1 MSDNETRKIRTV
13 KDRVN
18 LWQERIVIAKNA
30 SEDWAETSGA
40 KRFLKEY
47 KGEYGIAFR
56 TRNASV
62 QVPAINEVFSYVQ
75 ADIATTYNRD
85 PYITVNAKAGTTQ
98 GAALWET
105 ILNYYWRELQTK
117 EEIEYEIIEKDLVGF
132 GWHKVGYAVD
142 SYFEDDQ
149 LKIKN
154 ENLYSNYVC
163 WKDILWNI
171 GATRVPKECQWMAQ
185 RIVRPIQ
192 QIKKKFPQAKGLE
205 GVPPPDLKEDEY
217 KKTGFKDDIKV
228 GILWEVWDK
237 EEKKVYLLAEGLKD
251 KFLEEKPWPDY
262 LEEFPFLMYW
272 DFAIPGSPRPM
283 SAIAPWEKQIL
294 EEMVI
299 LASAVNHVKRWNR
312 QAFVRNGTIDEN
324 ALDKYEQGIDGSIIN
339 FNGDASADIRFADYG
354 QLPADFYMIM
364 DRLQAIKRN
373 INGQPEFVRGGVTKT
388 NTRTIGELN
397 LMQMGNR
404 SRQDRKIDRLET
416 HLENIARHMMAH
428 LKANFDFE
436 QVIKVTGET
445 PESVIEALGPNYDPV
460 TGTVKFTPDEIKGDY
475 DVDIKVGS
483 TLPMDRQ
490 GRMQTLEIILQT
502 LAQVSAQGV
511 VSPLVVTTIE
521 ELLKEYDI
529 KSLKQA
535 YAEEISMKEEEAQ
548 ADSQEQDVLEQKTL
562 AEARKRE
569 AQANQIMVD
578 TEISTQEAQ
587 IGPMGRAAAKRF
599 EKPERETVEI

>member
-1 MSDNETRKIRTV
+1 MTDSSKIKTT
-13 KDRVN
+13 KDRAN
-18 LWQERIVIAKNA
+18 LWHERVSIAKQ
-30 SEDWAETSGA
+30 SCEDWAENSGA

-47 KGEYGIAFR
+47 KGDYGITFKTR
-56 TRNASV
+56 TASV
-62 QVPAINEVFSYVQ
+62 QVPAINEVFAYVQ
-75 ADIATTYNRD
+75 ADVATTYNRD
-85 PYITVNAKAGTTQ
+85 PYITVNAKSGTTQ
-98 GAALWET
+98 GAALWEV

-132 GWHKVGYAVD
+132 AWHKVGYAVD
-142 SYFEDDQ
+142 SYIEQDQ

-154 ENLYSNYVC
+154 ENLYSNYLC
-163 WKDILWNI
+163 WKDVVWNI
-171 GATRVPKECQWMAQ
+171 GATRVPKDCQWMAQ
-185 RIVRPIQ
+185 RIIRPIA
-192 QIKKKFPQAKGLE
+192 QIKKRFPQAKGLE
-205 GVPPPDLKEDEY
+205 GVPTPDIDDAMY
-217 KKTGFKDDIKV
+217 KKSMYKDDIKV
-228 GILWEVWDK
+228 GVLWEIWDK
-237 EEKKVYLLAEGLKD
+237 EEKKVYLIAEGLKD

-262 LEEFPFLMYW
+262 LEELPFLMYW

-312 QAFVRNGTIDEN
+312 QAFVKNGTIDEN
-324 ALDKYEQGIDGSIIN
+324 ALDKFEQGIDGSIIN
-339 FNGDASADIRFADYG
+339 FNGDTADIRFADYG
-354 QLPADFYMIM
+354 PLPADFYMIM

-436 QVIKVTGET
+436 QTVKITGET
-445 PESVIEALGPNYDPV
+445 PESIIEALGQNFNPETQTV
-460 TGTVKFTPDEIKGDY
+460 TFTPDDIKGDY

-483 TLPMDRQ
+483 TLPLDRQ

-502 LAQVSAQGV
+502 LAGVAAEGV
-511 VSPLVVTTIE
+511 VSPLVITTIE

-529 KSLKQA
+529 KSLREA
-535 YAEEISMKEEEAQ
+535 YAQEIAMKEQEQQME
-548 ADSQEQDVLEQKTL
+548 SQEQDVLEQKTL

-569 AQANQIMVD
+569 AQANQIEVD
-578 TEISTQEAQ
+578 TEISLQEAEV
-587 IGPMGRAAAKRF
+587 GPFGRAELKSL
-599 EKPERETVEI
+599 EKPQREPALR